1 MKPAETAA
9 SQEERLQ
16 QNVEMGTLCAFYGG
30 LLTERQRTVLLL
42 YYDEDWSLGEIAQQY
57 GVSRQNIHDLLTRST
72 QKLQR
77 MEAKIGAIAS
87 ARRTSAKLEKAL
99 ALLHGV
105 QGAPDAPGP
114 AQAAQNPAQPLA
126 AAIRLIT
133 ETITEIQGEE

>member
-1 MKPAETAA
+1 MKPNELAP
-9 SQEERLQ
+9 SPEERLR

-30 LLTERQRTVLLL
+30 LLTERQRAALLL

-99 ALLHGV
+99 GLLHGV
-105 QGAPDAPGP
+105 QAIQGSQGQPDQG
-114 AQAAQNPAQPLA
+114 PAQPLA
-126 AAIRLIT
+126 AAIRLIA